1 MPTPAHSGRV
11 STLAAPDDPLTLP
24 RRATPSPR
32 PPLPLLTA
40 VVPVVGAVIL
50 WAVTGSA
57 YALLFAALGPL
68 IAVASVVD
76 AARSSRRSARKD
88 AAVVARQLVQAT
100 EEVTRRHDA
109 EREERWARHPDVAR
123 FLARPESI
131 WRAVPEREAA
141 LVVGSGE
148 DASALRI
155 TGGEGDADALS
166 LRRRAARLDDVPVL
180 VPITTGV
187 AVVGPPSLAAAV
199 ARALALQVLLCLPPG
214 RVRLG
219 DDGPSWADA
228 APHRSAAVGHLL
240 QVQERGGV
248 VGGDVEI
255 PVVVVPEGAPP
266 PPRCGAVLRLTGPT
280 TARLDLDGRSREVR
294 VDVVS
299 QAQAAHLAEMLAER
313 ATRAL
318 GQAVDDAVP
327 LARVLPAAP
336 AARPRALPAAF
347 ATAAG
352 TPFPLDLVSDGPHAV
367 IVGMTGAGKSEL
379 LTSWVVSLCAA
390 HSPAQLGLLLVDFK
404 GGRTFDH
411 LAPLPHVTG
420 VLTDLDEATAVR
432 AIESLRA
439 EVRHRERTLAEAGA
453 RDVDEADGRL
463 GRLVIVVDEYAA
475 LVAAHPALHDLFGDL
490 AARGRALG
498 IHLILAAQRATGV
511 FRDAV
516 LANAPLRIA
525 LRVADG
531 ADSRAVLGVDDAVRL
546 SGRVDARGTALVRR
560 SSDTAPHVV
569 RVARCDAETIAK
581 TASAHTGARARRP
594 WLPALA
600 ARIPL
605 ETVPREGGIVLAVAD
620 EPDHQRQGPVSWN
633 DAALAVVGGPGTGR
647 TGVLRA
653 IAAQAPV
660 QVVPADPEAAWD
672 ALTALDDV
680 PAGTVVAVDD
690 LDALLA
696 ALPGEYGAVA
706 AEALEAAVRGA
717 RGRGIRIAMT
727 TQRVG
732 GAVGRVLD
740 LVPRRLILGT
750 GSRADHVAAGGEGVD
765 FAADLPPGRGR
776 LGRTLVQVVDGSATL
791 PVAMTGAPPVWQP
804 GRRPAAV
811 VVPAGT
817 RMRRLTAAW
826 ERLGIPVRPVDGAA
840 ALARGEV
847 VIGPPDAWLAQWRLL
862 AAARADADLVVD
874 ASCAAEY
881 RPLTGTREL
890 PPFAAPGTGRAWLH
904 APDRPVRRVRLDPAE
919 G

>member
-1 MPTPAHSGRV
+1 MPSPADSGRV
-11 STLAAPDDPLTLP
+11 STPAASDDPLILP
-24 RRATPSPR
+24 RRETPSPR

-68 IAVASVVD
+68 IAVASVAD
-76 AARSSRRSARKD
+76 AARTSRRAARKD
-88 AAVVARQLVQAT
+88 AAVVARQLTQAT
-100 EEVTRRHDA
+100 AEVARRHER
-109 EREERWARHPDVAR
+109 EREERWARHPDVSR

-131 WRAVPEREAA
+131 WRSVPEREGM

-148 DASALRI
+148 DVSVLRV
-155 TGGEGDADALS
+155 TGGEGDDDAQS
-166 LRRRAARLDDVPVL
+166 LRRRAARIDDVPVL
-180 VPITTGV
+180 VPVTTGV
-187 AVVGPPSLAAAV
+187 AVVGPTPLAAAV
-199 ARALALQVLLCLPPG
+199 ARTLALQVLLCLPPG
-214 RVRLG
+214 RVRLS

-228 APHRSAAVGHLL
+228 APHRTAAVGLL
-240 QVQERGGV
+240 LRVREEGGV

-255 PVVVVPEGAPP
+255 PVIVVPEGAPP
-266 PPRCGAVLRLTGPT
+266 PPRCGAVLRLTSPT
-280 TARLDLDGRSREVR
+280 TGRVDVDGRSREVQ

-299 QAQAAHLAEMLAER
+299 QAQAAHLADLLAER
-313 ATRAL
+313 AARAL
-318 GQAVDDAVP
+318 GHTVDDAVP
-327 LARVLPAAP
+327 LGRVLPAAP
-336 AARPRALPAAF
+336 TARPRALPAAF

-367 IVGMTGAGKSEL
+367 VIGMTGAGKSEL

-390 HSPAQLGLLLVDFK
+390 HTPAQLGLLLVDFK

-475 LVAAHPALHDLFGDL
+475 LVAAHPALHDMFGDL

-498 IHLILAAQRATGV
+498 IHLVLAAQRATGV

-531 ADSRAVLGVDDAVRL
+531 ADSRAVLGVDDAARL
-546 SGRVDARGTALVRR
+546 SGRLDARGTALVRR

-569 RVARCDAETIAK
+569 RVAQCDAETIADA
-581 TASAHTGARARRP
+581 ASRHPGARARRP

-605 ETVPREGGIVLAVAD
+605 EAVPPTDGIVLAVAD
-620 EPDHQRQGPVSWN
+620 EPESQRQSAVLWSDPV
-633 DAALAVVGGPGTGR
+633 LAVVGGPGSGR

-653 IAAQAPV
+653 ISAQAPV
-660 QVVPADPEAAWD
+660 HLIPADPEAAWD
-672 ALTALDDV
+672 AVSALGDV

-690 LDALLA
+690 LDALLS

-706 AEALEAAVRGA
+706 GEALEATVRSA
-717 RGRGIRIAMT
+717 RGRGIRIALT

-732 GAVGRVLD
+732 GTLGRVLE
-740 LVPRRLILGT
+740 LVTRRLVLGT
-750 GSRADHVAAGGEGVD
+750 ASRADHVAAGGEAVD
-765 FAADLPPGRGR
+765 FAPDLPPGRGR
-776 LGRTLVQVVDGSATL
+776 LGRTLVQVVDASASL
-791 PVAMTGAPPVWQP
+791 PVPATAEPPLWQP

-811 VVPAGT
+811 VAPAGP
-817 RMRRLTAAW
+817 RMRRLIGMW

-840 ALARGEV
+840 VLARGEV
-847 VIGPPDAWLAQWRLL
+847 VVGPPEAWLAQWRLL

-881 RPLTGTREL
+881 RPLTGTRDI
-890 PPFAAPGTGRAWLH
+890 PPFAINGAGRAWLH
-904 APDRPVRRVRLDPAE
+904 APDRPVRRVRLDAD
-919 G
+919 GV